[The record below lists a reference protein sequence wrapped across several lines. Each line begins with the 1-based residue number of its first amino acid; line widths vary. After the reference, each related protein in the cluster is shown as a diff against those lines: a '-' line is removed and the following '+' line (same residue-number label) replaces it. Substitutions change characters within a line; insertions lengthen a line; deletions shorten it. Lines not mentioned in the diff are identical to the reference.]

1 MADDVLLSETCIS
14 WISAFKTLIG
24 GTISNS
30 LRVITTE
37 FCTPELTLSMIEKYR
52 VTNLAVSTTSLALIL
67 QNPAVHTTDVTSVQT
82 TVCGGSS
89 VYMELIRLYRQN
101 FPATSRL
108 VVVYGLSEACG
119 AFARNFSD
127 LDLPQCVG
135 YLVPN
140 ACVTVVNDAGRRCS
154 IGEIGD
160 IRFKMMH
167 PFLGYYGDDHLT
179 KDAFDDDGFV
189 RSGDIG
195 YFDELGRLF
204 LVDRQKDMLIYNC
217 NHVSPT
223 EIESVIIRHPAV
235 LEVCVVGMPDIT
247 FSELPTAVI
256 VRNSVVDVTEK
267 EIEDLV
273 RGLIF
278 VFYVWVFI
286 ITIIIWY
293 VCCAQIKWP
302 SGNICTE
309 ASTLL
314 MNYRKRPVVKLNV
327 VLYEKG

>member
-1 MADDVLLSETCIS
+1 MMSETCIS

-37 FCTPELTLSMIEKYR
+37 FCTAELSLSIIEKYG

-67 QNPAVHTTDVTSVQT
+67 QNPTVHATNLGSVQT

-89 VYMELIRLYRQN
+89 VYLELIQLFRKIM
-101 FPATSRL
+101 PTTTRL

-119 AFARNFSD
+119 AFSRNLVD

-140 ACVTVVNDAGRRCS
+140 ACVTIVNEAGQRCE

-160 IRFKMMH
+160 IRFKMMR
-167 PFLGYYGDDHLT
+167 PFLGYYGEDHLT
-179 KDAFDDDGFV
+179 KDAFDGDGFV
-189 RSGDIG
+189 RTGDIG
-195 YFDELGRLF
+195 YFDEADRLF
-204 LVDRQKDMLIYNC
+204 VVDRQKDMIIYNC

-223 EIESVIIRHPAV
+223 EIESVIITHIGV
-235 LEVCVVGMPDIT
+235 VEVCVVGVPDIT

-256 VRNSVVDVTEK
+256 VKNKAIDVTEK

-273 RGLIF
+273 RGLLSLI
-278 VFYVWVFI
+278 
-286 ITIIIWY
+286 
-293 VCCAQIKWP
+293 
-302 SGNICTE
+302 
-309 ASTLL
+309 
-314 MNYRKRPVVKLNV
+314 
-327 VLYEKG
+327 